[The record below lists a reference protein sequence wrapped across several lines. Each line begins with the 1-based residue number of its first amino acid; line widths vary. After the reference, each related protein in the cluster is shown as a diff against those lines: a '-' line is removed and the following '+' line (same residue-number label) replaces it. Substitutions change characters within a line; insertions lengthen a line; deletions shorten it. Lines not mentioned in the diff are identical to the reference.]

1 MNLYLLMEFIPGGE
15 LFNYIR
21 RAGRLPN
28 HVSKKYAAEIVLA
41 IEHLHTKNI
50 LYRDLK
56 PENLLIDECG
66 HIKLTDFGFSKYVKD
81 R

>member
-1 MNLYLLMEFIPGGE
+1 MEFVPGGE

-28 HVSKKYAAEIVLA
+28 HISKLYAAEIVLA
-41 IEHLHTKNI
+41 IDHLHKHNI

-56 PENLLIDECG
+56 PENLLLDDAG
-66 HIKLTDFGFSKYVKD
+66 HIKLTDFGFSKYVPH

>member
-1 MNLYLLMEFIPGGE
+1 LEFVPGGE

-21 RAGRLPN
+21 RAGKLPER
-28 HVSKKYAAEIVLA
+28 VSKIYAAEIVLA
-41 IEHLHTKNI
+41 IQYLHENNI

-56 PENLLIDECG
+56 PENLLIDETG
-66 HIKLTDFGFSKYVKD
+66 HIKLTDFGFSKHVTG